1 VNSYQETKRKK
12 AIKASYFSILGN
24 ALMAI
29 VKGLA
34 GFLGNSH
41 ALIADAVESTA
52 DVFSSALVLFGM
64 KYSSRPPDKNYPY
77 GHGRIEPLITF
88 MIVAFMVISAA
99 WIIYSSIENMKSP
112 DEELPRSF
120 TLYVLGGIILFKE
133 LSYRFVMK
141 KGRETDS
148 LTLKADAIHHRTDAI
163 TSLVAFVG
171 ISIALLTGHKEA
183 DEWAALLT
191 AVVILYNAYRI
202 FRPALGEMMDEHRYD
217 DLKKEIRAISKTVP
231 GIIYTEKCLIRKTGM
246 QYHVDLH
253 AVVDPE
259 ITVREGHD
267 LAHDL
272 QDTLYEKLPQIQYVL
287 IHIEPDDY
295 HHEEGKC
302 SL

>member
-1 VNSYQETKRKK
+1 MNELQEENQKK
-12 AIKASYFSILGN
+12 AIAASVFSILGN
-24 ALMAI
+24 ALMAA

-34 GFLGNSH
+34 GIFGNSH
-41 ALIADAVESTA
+41 ALIADAIESTA

-64 KYSSRPPDKNYPY
+64 KYSSRPPDENHPY

-88 MIVAFMVISAA
+88 TIVAFMVVSAS
-99 WIIYSSIENMKSP
+99 WIIYSSIQNMGGA
-112 DEELPRSF
+112 DEELPHSF

-148 LTLKADAIHHRTDAI
+148 LTLKADALHHRTDAI
-163 TSLVAFVG
+163 TSIVAFTG
-171 ISIALLTGHKEA
+171 IAIALATGYKEA

-217 DLKKEIRAISKTVP
+217 ELTEKIRAVSKTVP

-246 QYHVDLH
+246 QYQVDLH

-267 LAHDL
+267 LAHKL
-272 QDTLYEKLPQIQYVL
+272 QDTLYEKLPQIQYIL

-295 HHEEGKC
+295 HDDEKC

>member
-1 VNSYQETKRKK
+1 MNTHQEENQKK
-12 AIKASYFSILGN
+12 AVIASVFSILGN
-24 ALMAI
+24 ALMA
-29 VKGLA
+29 VLKGLA
-34 GFLGNSH
+34 GIFGNSH
-41 ALIADAVESTA
+41 ALIADAIESTA

-64 KYSSRPPDKNYPY
+64 KYSSRPPDENHPY

-88 MIVAFMVISAA
+88 TIVAFMVVSAT
-99 WIIYSSIENMKSP
+99 WIIYSSIQNMGNA
-112 DEELPRSF
+112 DEDLPHAF

-148 LTLKADAIHHRTDAI
+148 LTLKSDALHHRTDAV

-171 ISIALLTGHKEA
+171 IAIALATGYKEA

-217 DLKKEIRAISKTVP
+217 ELTQKIRAVSKTVP

-246 QYHVDLH
+246 QYQVDLH

-267 LAHDL
+267 LAHQL

-295 HHEEGKC
+295 HEEENC